1 MIAVLVYGQFRS
13 FKLNLLNNLH
23 ELFDEVS
30 SDIHFYF
37 LTENCQEYQDYEKNK
52 AEVFRII
59 NEYKNPKNIM
69 CEVKYF
75 EHLDSSIYYS
85 SVIEQQIC
93 EDYNNI
99 QTPYKKDV
107 FTPKLIYRRCLINE
121 IMNRET
127 GNSQIKYD
135 KVIFA
140 RLFDA
145 IFKRCKS
152 LEFINDVND
161 NKIYFGV
168 DTLFLGKQD
177 DMNILMKVDYIRNK
191 IIINNVYEFHI
202 FYIKHD
208 ECLGKM
214 LPMCASET
222 IFSAVI
228 FNHFLDRCQ
237 NLRFD
242 YSRDGISSEVY
253 KVDDEYDGYGIAN
266 NGVRINTENYVVII
280 LDPKRKVA
288 KYCL

>member
-13 FKLNLLNNLH
+13 FKLNLMNNLH
-23 ELFDEVS
+23 ELFDEVT

-37 LTENCQEYQDYEKNK
+37 LTENFADYEKNK
-52 AEVFRII
+52 EDVFQII
-59 NEYKNPKNIM
+59 NHYKNENNIN
-69 CEVKYF
+69 CEIKYF
-75 EHLDSSIYYS
+75 ENLDSSIYYS
-85 SVIEQQIC
+85 SAIEQQIC

-121 IMNRET
+121 IMNREP

-177 DMNILMKVDYIRNK
+177 DMNILMKVDYISNK

-228 FNHFLDRCQ
+228 FNNFLDRCQ

-266 NGVRINTENYVVII
+266 NGVRINSENYVVII